1 MSFQLVANFRSMFTI
16 SRVLSAKR
24 FFDSRTNN
32 YLYNCMYIIYISSHI
47 AIEPRQAVDLV
58 EPRNTSPA
66 VDLGH
71 VQDS

>member
-1 MSFQLVANFRSMFTI
+1 
-16 SRVLSAKR
+16 
-24 FFDSRTNN
+24 
-32 YLYNCMYIIYISSHI
+32 MYIIYISSHI